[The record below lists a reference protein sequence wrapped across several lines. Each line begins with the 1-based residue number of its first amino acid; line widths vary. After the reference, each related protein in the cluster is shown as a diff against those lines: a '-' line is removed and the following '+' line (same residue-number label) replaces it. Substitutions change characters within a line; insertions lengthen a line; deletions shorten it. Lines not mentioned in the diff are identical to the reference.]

1 MIRKA
6 EKYALVGILTLR
18 FIAGY
23 TNALTSS
30 LTVVRN
36 KNSETPWKWWGSEF
50 TSTF

>member
-1 MIRKA
+1 MLD
-6 EKYALVGILTLR
+6 YALTDIN
-18 FIAGY
+18 
-23 TNALTSS
+23 TNDIISS

>member
-1 MIRKA
+1 MV
-6 EKYALVGILTLR
+6 KYDIL
-18 FIAGY
+18 
-23 TNALTSS
+23 SS